1 MRAEHILIPLA
12 LLNLL
17 ALILGIL
24 FNLLASFLPIAYWWA
39 PSRRWRSDCS
49 WWARSP
55 SSSGWRYWPSA
66 S

>member
-24 FNLLASFLPIAYWWA
+24 FNFFASVLGIT
-39 PSRRWRSDCS
+39 
-49 WWARSP
+49 
-55 SSSGWRYWPSA
+55 
-66 S
+66 

>member
-24 FNLLASFLPIAYWWA
+24 FNILASYLPI
-39 PSRRWRSDCS
+39 S
-49 WWARSP
+49 
-55 SSSGWRYWPSA
+55 
-66 S
+66 

>member
-24 FNLLASFLPIAYWWA
+24 FNVLASFLSIT
-39 PSRRWRSDCS
+39 
-49 WWARSP
+49 
-55 SSSGWRYWPSA
+55 
-66 S
+66 